1 MRINTNV
8 SSLNTQRVL
17 GQTNAAAA
25 KQIGRLSSGF
35 RINRA
40 ADDAAGLGIA
50 NKLRADVRSML
61 QAGRNAEQATSM
73 LQVMEGATTQISS
86 ILERMK
92 ELATQANSA
101 SSGADNGAGKTQLQ
115 AEFTALR
122 SELDRIV
129 STTTFNGQTLL
140 AGGFGSKVNTAVGAS
155 TVLAA
160 GTSVYGA
167 DINGTAAGT
176 YTVTNAAA
184 GTITIAKGG
193 TSQSVAVGSDGAQD
207 VEFSAF
213 GITLKLDANYDAG
226 ADATV
231 AGDLVVAATASGDF
245 MVSSSAQYGGLDLV
259 SFTAVDVDSTTLGIS
274 ADTLATQ
281 SGAQTALANLDTAIG
296 LVNTAVGK
304 IGAAQNRL
312 EYAFKNV
319 QTAVE
324 NTAAAEST
332 IRDADMA
339 AEMTEFSRVQILQQ
353 AGTAMLAQA
362 NQAPQG
368 ILQLLR

>member
-8 SSLNTQRVL
+8 SALNTQRAL
-17 GQTNAAAA
+17 SLSNAAAA

-35 RINRA
+35 RINKA

-50 NKLRADVRSML
+50 NKLRAEVRSL
-61 QAGRNAEQATSM
+61 RQAGRNAEQGTSM
-73 LQVMEGATTQISS
+73 LQVMEGATTQIAS
-86 ILERMK
+86 ILDRMK

-101 SSGADNGAGKTQLQ
+101 TSGADNGAGKTQLQ
-115 AEFTALR
+115 AEFSALR

-140 AGGFGSKVNTAVGAS
+140 AGGFGTYVDTSSAI
-155 TVLAA
+155 LAA
-160 GTSVYGA
+160 GTDVYGA
-167 DINGTAAGT
+167 TVNGTAAGT
-176 YTVTNAAA
+176 YSVSNATA
-184 GTITIAKGG
+184 GSYTISRSGVSQTIAVG
-193 TSQSVAVGSDGAQD
+193 TDGAQD
-207 VEFSAF
+207 VNFSTF
-213 GITLKLDANYDAG
+213 GITLKLDRNYTAAGTNAAAN
-226 ADATV
+226 
-231 AGDLVVAATASGDF
+231 LVVAATASGAF
-245 MVSSSAQYGGLDLV
+245 MVSSSAQYAGSDLV
-259 SFTAVDVDSTTLGIS
+259 SVSAVDVDATTLGIS
-274 ADTLATQ
+274 TDTLVTA

-296 LVNTAVGK
+296 LVNTAVGT

-312 EYAFKNV
+312 DYAFKNV
-319 QTAVE
+319 QTTVE

-339 AEMTEFSRVQILQQ
+339 AEVTELSRVQILQQ

-362 NQAPQG
+362 NQAPQN